1 MDEFLYLALFFEQ
14 NVAMMSSFWGSAPA
28 TPCQHVGHG
37 AQAKLKQWV
46 NLMTKPYQA
55 IAWVDAGL
63 AASGWESD
71 GARDSERAFPRN

>member
-1 MDEFLYLALFFEQ
+1 MPNPA
-14 NVAMMSSFWGSAPA
+14 STSATAHKPSA
-28 TPCQHVGHG
+28 NSGGILV
-37 AQAKLKQWV
+37 
-46 NLMTKPYQA
+46 TKPYQA